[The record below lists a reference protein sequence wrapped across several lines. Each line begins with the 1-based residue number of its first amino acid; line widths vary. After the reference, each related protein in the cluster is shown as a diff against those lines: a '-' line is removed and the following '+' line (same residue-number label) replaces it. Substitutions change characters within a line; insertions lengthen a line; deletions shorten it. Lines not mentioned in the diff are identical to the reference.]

1 LCSEVW
7 NLSAVRTAC
16 RKIGTYNFDGFQCT
30 LIAFIGSFRFVVKGS
45 APVGRSSRIVSE
57 RDGQDVS
64 DRIED
69 RELFLA
75 EEVDRAMR
83 RGQQD

>member
-1 LCSEVW
+1 
-7 NLSAVRTAC
+7 
-16 RKIGTYNFDGFQCT
+16 
-30 LIAFIGSFRFVVKGS
+30 VKGS

>member
-1 LCSEVW
+1 
-7 NLSAVRTAC
+7 
-16 RKIGTYNFDGFQCT
+16 
-30 LIAFIGSFRFVVKGS
+30 VKGS
-45 APVGRSSRIVSE
+45 APAGRSSRIVSE